1 MPTPILPCLE
11 PFKKECSVEKCR
23 LLCMIKNQTK
33 RKKIFC
39 VELRVN
45 ISHQEL
51 VY

>member
-1 MPTPILPCLE
+1 
-11 PFKKECSVEKCR
+11 
-23 LLCMIKNQTK
+23 MIKNQTK